1 MAFRIPSMPFGPAP
15 HALPAARRMSRQRLP
30 ALPISAEGAWVTLIL
45 TVAGLVHGIN
55 MFRFPYYESDEGT
68 YMAQAWAVAENGAL
82 SHYTYWYDHAPI
94 GWMQIALWA
103 KLTGGFHTFGSTID
117 SGRVLMLLL
126 QLGSTL
132 LLYRIAKGLAR
143 SVTVASVAS
152 LLFALSAYG
161 LHYHRRVLLDN
172 FAAFWLLAAIAPLA
186 GERVTLRRVWFS
198 AFAMAMSV
206 LSKEVTIVLLPVLVY
221 MVIARTHRSHRWFAT
236 AGWIALAGSMISG
249 YLLLAVLKHELLPA
263 PTLADGTKAH
273 VSLIETLQYQAGR
286 GQDGGIR
293 DLDSRFWT
301 IAGDWARD
309 EPALTIPG
317 TVAGVLLLLLGWRF
331 RMGVVLGGSTV
342 LFWLFLGRGGEVL
355 DFYLVPLLP
364 ILALNVAIVAGFLVD
379 GLQRLAAR
387 RHRYAGRAARVF
399 QVGAVAASVVA
410 SFGGYTSSH
419 LGLADDPMVP
429 WTANPTSAQRDGTA
443 WMQRNVAPG
452 AKVVIDG
459 SIWSDLQAP
468 DAGQTPMPN
477 AHWFWKVAQDPAVG
491 SAIFHSRWQ
500 SIEYLVV
507 TPQMI
512 RDSENMGFA
521 IINDALDNST
531 PIERF
536 DTGSWAIEIRWVH
549 GLPSQEASA
558 QPMLAK
564 TWGSY
569 KQRFIT
575 ADGRVMD
582 PKSGGAT
589 TSEGQAYALLQA
601 VYMNDRVAFDTIWAW
616 TRANLQVRGDGLL
629 AWKWGT
635 LPDGT
640 TGILDGTSAADADT
654 DAALALLFA
663 SKRWV
668 DPTYLAAG
676 REIVEGIWNVETAEV
691 AGQQIV
697 VAGDWA
703 RGDGTVDVTQPIIN
717 PSYLAPYAYRVFA
730 EADPAHRWGD
740 VVDASYDALAKIQ
753 AHPDFGGP
761 AGLIPNWVALDKVT
775 GEPISAHP
783 HVDRANEFSWDAS
796 RVSQRMALDWIWF
809 KDDRAKQV
817 IDRLSFPRTQLEAG
831 DPLYAAYHLDG
842 EIYEGYEATS
852 MYAGVVPGLLVGGHR
867 DLALRVYADKVLNS
881 YVDDGVAP
889 PHWGG
894 DPDDYF
900 NQNIAWFACALFN
913 GSMSNLWA
921 GETTIQWDQVVFD

>member
-1 MAFRIPSMPFGPAP
+1 MTFRNPPVPVAGWSMTA
-15 HALPAARRMSRQRLP
+15 PAARPTLRGRIS
-30 ALPISAEGAWVTLIL
+30 ALPISAEGAWVALIL
-45 TVAGLVHGIN
+45 LVAGLVHGIN

-103 KLTGGFHTFGSTID
+103 KLTGGFHTFGSTVD
-117 SGRVLMLLL
+117 SGRALMLLL
-126 QLGSTL
+126 QLSSTL
-132 LLYRIAKGLAR
+132 LLYKIARGLMR
-143 SVTVASVAS
+143 SVTVASIAS

-206 LSKEVTIVLLPVLVY
+206 LSKEVTVVLIPVLVY
-221 MVIARTHRSHRWFAT
+221 MVVVRTHSSHRWFAT
-236 AGWIALAGSMISG
+236 AGWIALTGSMISG
-249 YLLLAVLKHELLPA
+249 YILLAVLKHELLPA
-263 PTLADGTKAH
+263 PVLPDGSKAH
-273 VSLIETLQYQAGR
+273 VSLIETLQFQAAR
-286 GQDGGIR
+286 GKDSGIR

-301 IAGDWARD
+301 IARDWARD
-309 EPALTIPG
+309 EPALTVPG
-317 TVAGVLLLLLGWRF
+317 TVAGALLLLLGWRF

-364 ILALNVAIVAGFLVD
+364 ILALNVAIVVGFLAD
-379 GLQRLAAR
+379 GAQRIAAR
-387 RHRYAGRAARVF
+387 RHRYAGRAARIL
-399 QVGAVAASVVA
+399 QVGAVAASVVV
-410 SFGGYTSSH
+410 SFGGYTSPH
-419 LGLADDPMVP
+419 LGLADDSMVP
-429 WTANPTSAQRDGTA
+429 WTANPTSAQREGVD
-443 WMQRNVAPG
+443 WIQRNVAPD
-452 AKVVIDG
+452 AKLVIDG
-459 SIWSDLQAP
+459 SIWTDLQAP
-468 DAGQTPMPN
+468 ASGETPMTN
-477 AHWFWKVAQDPAVG
+477 AHWFWKVAQDPAIGGEV
-491 SAIFHSRWQ
+491 FHDRWQ
-500 SIEYLVV
+500 NIEYLVV

-512 RDSENMGFA
+512 RDSQAMGFA
-521 IINDALDNST
+521 IINDAIINST

-549 GLPSQEASA
+549 ALPSQEAGDE
-558 QPMLAK
+558 PMLAK
-564 TWGSY
+564 TWASY

-601 VYMNDRVAFDTIWAW
+601 VYMDDKAAFDVIWGW
-616 TRANLQVRGDGLL
+616 TRDSLQTRGDGLL
-629 AWKWGT
+629 SWKWGSKE
-635 LPDGT
+635 DGT
-640 TGILDGTSAADADT
+640 TGILDATTAADADT

-663 SKRWV
+663 GKRWG
-668 DPTYLAAG
+668 DPAYLEAG
-676 REIVEGIWNVETAEV
+676 RTMVNGIWDVETAEV
-691 AGQQIV
+691 AGQRIV

-703 RGDGTVDVTQPIIN
+703 RGDGTANVTQPIIN
-717 PSYLAPYAYRVFA
+717 PSYLAPYAYRIFA

-740 VVDASYDALAKIQ
+740 VVDGTYDALDKIQ
-753 AHPDFGGP
+753 ASPDFGGP

-775 GEPISAHP
+775 GEPISAQP
-783 HVDRANEFSWDAS
+783 HVERANEFSWDAS
-796 RVSQRMALDWIWF
+796 RVPQRMALDWIWF
-809 KDDRAKQV
+809 KDDRARQV
-817 IDRLSFPRTQLEAG
+817 IDRLSFPRTRLEQDG
-831 DPLYAAYHLDG
+831 HMWAAYHLDG
-842 EIYEGYEATS
+842 EIREGYEATS

-881 YVDDGVAP
+881 YVDDGVTPA
-889 PHWGG
+889 HWGG

-900 NQNIAWFACALFN
+900 NHNIAWFTCALFN

-921 GETTIQWDQVVFD
+921 GETMIQWDEVVFD